1 MNNNTTKPK
10 TKKDLA
16 KATGTT
22 KGTAEHSSLKTVH
35 REYNK
40 LNGFEAMIHI
50 INRFRFVLYPFI
62 FLSIAGSSY
71 SFYNDF
77 IKAFPMLGDTM
88 NLTIAIFF
96 SAMLE
101 IFRDGSLIALFNA
114 KMNKPSR
121 LLVSGLFV
129 AVTTYMYSSHL
140 KAIDVIEEMAVEY
153 TLLHQ
158 DDNKISAT
166 SPKFDIATEDKK
178 NIKADLTSAKNDLL
192 DLKLTLKEQRAL
204 STGAKYKANREKA
217 TKEVTKIELKIEKK
231 ESRIVDLKAQLK
243 DTNANIVKLKN
254 DNIDD
259 VKDSQKLISQILL
272 ATLLLI
278 ESLAMLGAVIKFIY
292 KDNAQKEIAKHSEII
307 EEYVEISEQMKQSN
321 EDLTKA
327 LSNVAQAQS
336 DSSKQTTEFLTKDL
350 RTSSENNMKIL
361 KAVAE
366 NRDIMISQMYEAIE
380 MMAKTSMPNFAP
392 QAQFERVAY
401 QESQPKQIEADS
413 KTDMINLI
421 LDNVSNVGDKI
432 SPKTQLVDVKKRSE
446 TKMYETAMKELTDLG
461 VVDYKRGRGYF
472 LSMDIDKAV
481 GILSGDE
488 PTTHQIGF
496 KTESQYNTLLKA
508 QFPKGVTPIEDFY
521 NNHGVN
527 YAYLY
532 KGYLIHKTSETTSIG
547 NTYISIPQDN
557 EITFHDNRYRLLN
570 YKGRE
575 RDDVIILADNV
586 NLETAKKTIDAIKQ

>member
-1 MNNNTTKPK
+1 
-10 TKKDLA
+10 
-16 KATGTT
+16 
-22 KGTAEHSSLKTVH
+22 
-35 REYNK
+35 
-40 LNGFEAMIHI
+40 
-50 INRFRFVLYPFI
+50 
-62 FLSIAGSSY
+62 
-71 SFYNDF
+71 
-77 IKAFPMLGDTM
+77 MLGDTA

-96 SAMLE
+96 SIMLE
-101 IFRDGSLIALFNA
+101 IVRDGALIALFNG
-114 KMNKPSR
+114 KMNKMSR
-121 LLVSGLFV
+121 LLVVTIFL

-153 TLLHQ
+153 TLAHQ
-158 DDNKISAT
+158 DDNKIST
-166 SPKFDIATEDKK
+166 TNPKFDIATEDKK